1 MPVTAT
7 LSKRFYD
14 QFGEDIANELVDWLN
29 KVDAAQK
36 SEFRELLE
44 KHSARIEGKFDQK
57 FDQLRSEM
65 KAEFATRSE
74 MKAEF
79 GTLRS
84 EMKAEFAT
92 RSEIKAEFANVRAE
106 QVRWLFLAWAT
117 LLIPLIGLWTR

>member
-1 MPVTAT
+1 MPVTAR

-44 KHSARIEGKFDQK
+44 RHSERLDGKL
-57 FDQLRSEM
+57 DQLRNEM
-65 KAEFATRSE
+65 
-74 MKAEF
+74 
-79 GTLRS
+79 
-84 EMKAEFAT
+84 
-92 RSEIKAEFANVRAE
+92 KAEFANVRAD